1 MFTREELTQLNA
13 IKGNGELF
21 TTVYL
26 NVNPVTNTKG
36 EYFIAYRNLVKPEID
51 KLSNAD
57 QKVVKE
63 DVKKIE
69 TYLKSGKTE
78 FKKSLV
84 IISSPQLDM
93 WEVYHLSVSLKNQV
107 IIDKTPYLKP
117 LTSVMEQYR
126 SYAVALVD
134 RVHARLFNIQLGE
147 IAEYAELFT
156 PDIPRKHKKGG
167 WQGRDEN
174 RFRRHIDQHIHFH
187 LRDVVTKLEGLLSK
201 GEVSHIIIGGS
212 EESVIVF
219 NKMLSQPITAKTA
232 GTFTADMHAGNDE
245 ILEKSMQ
252 IIRGV
257 EKSGEEGLV
266 EELVTRASKNGTAAA
281 GLEDVLSQMQK
292 GNIHHLVYLE
302 GFRSSGYKCTSCNFL
317 TIQDLNT
324 CPFCNTPVESVEHLI
339 DFAIQ
344 RAIDQ
349 GSEISAIAENR
360 KLAEAGNIGALLRY

>member
-1 MFTREELTQLNA
+1 MFTREDLTGLNT

-36 EYFIAYRNLVKPEID
+36 EYFIAFRNLVKPEIE
-51 KLSNAD
+51 KLSSSD
-57 QKVVKE
+57 QKAVK
-63 DVKKIE
+63 DDSKKIE

-84 IISSPQLDM
+84 IISSTQLDI
-93 WEVYHLSVSLKNQV
+93 WEVFHLSVPIKNQV
-107 IIDKTPYLKP
+107 VIDRTPYLKP

-156 PDIPRKHKKGG
+156 PDIPGKHKKGG

-187 LRDVVTKLEGLLSK
+187 LRDVVTKLEGLLSR

-212 EESVIVF
+212 EESVLMF
-219 NKMLSQPITAKTA
+219 NKMLSQPIIAKTA

-245 ILEKSMQ
+245 ILTKSMQ
-252 IIRGV
+252 IIRGI
-257 EKSGEEGLV
+257 EKSGEQGLV
-266 EELVTRASKNGTAAA
+266 EELITRASKKGTAAA
-281 GLEDVLSQMQK
+281 GLDNVLAQIQQ
-292 GNIHHLVYLE
+292 GNIHHLIYLE
-302 GFRSSGYKCTSCNFL
+302 GFRASGYKCTSCNFL
-317 TIQDLNT
+317 TVQSLKT
-324 CPFCNTPVESVEHLI
+324 CPFCNDAMEDVEHLM
-339 DFAIQ
+339 DFTIQ
-344 RAIDQ
+344 KAIDL
-349 GSEISAIAENR
+349 GAEISALAENR
-360 KLAEAGNIGALLRY
+360 QLAEAGNIGALLRY

>member
-1 MFTREELTQLNA
+1 MFTREELTRLNTV
-13 IKGNGELF
+13 KGNGELF

-36 EYFIAYRNLVKPEID
+36 EYFVTYRNLVKSEVD
-51 KLSNAD
+51 KLSNTD

-69 TYLKSGKTE
+69 TYLKSAKTE

-84 IISSPQLDM
+84 IISSTQLDM
-93 WEVYHLSVSLKNQV
+93 WEIYHLSVPLKNQV
-107 IIDKTPYLKP
+107 VIDKTPYLKP
-117 LTSVMEQYR
+117 LTSIMEQNR

-147 IAEYAELFT
+147 IAEYAELLT
-156 PDIPRKHKKGG
+156 PDIPGKHKKGG
-167 WQGRDEN
+167 WQGRNEN

-187 LRDVVTKLEGLLSK
+187 LRDVVTKLEGLLVK

-212 EESVIVF
+212 EESLLLF
-219 NKMLSQPITAKTA
+219 TKMLSQPITAKTA

-257 EKSGEEGLV
+257 EKTGEEGLV
-266 EELVTRASKNGTAAA
+266 EELVTRASKNGSAAA

-292 GNIHHLVYLE
+292 GNIHHLVYLA
-302 GFRSSGYKCTSCNFL
+302 GFSSSGYKCQSCDFL
-317 TIQDLNT
+317 TIQDLKT
-324 CPFCNTPVESVEHLI
+324 CPFCNTALENVEHLI
-339 DFAIQ
+339 DFTIQ
-344 RAIDQ
+344 KAIDM
-349 GSEISAIAENR
+349 GSQISAIAENR
-360 KLAEAGNIGALLRY
+360 QLQEVGNIGALLRY

>member
-1 MFTREELTQLNA
+1 MFTREELTRLNT
-13 IKGNGELF
+13 IRGNGELF

-26 NVNPVTNTKG
+26 NVNPVTNPKG
-36 EYFIAYRNLVKPEID
+36 EYFITFRNMVKPEIE
-51 KLSNAD
+51 KLSNSD
-57 QKVVKE
+57 QKAVKE

-69 TYLKSGKTE
+69 AYLKSAKTE

-84 IISSPQLDM
+84 ILSSTQLDM
-93 WEVYHLSVSLKNQV
+93 WEVYHLSVPLKNQV
-107 IIDKTPYLKP
+107 VIDRTPYLKP
-117 LTSVMEQYR
+117 LTSIMEQHR

-156 PDIPRKHKKGG
+156 PDIPGKHKKGG

-187 LRDVVTKLEGLLSK
+187 LRDVVTKLEGLLSR

-212 EESVIVF
+212 EESLLLF
-219 NKMLSQPITAKTA
+219 TKMLSQPIMAKTA

-245 ILEKSMQ
+245 ILGNSMK

-257 EKSGEEGLV
+257 EKSDEEGLV
-266 EELVTRASKNGTAAA
+266 EELVTRASKNGSAAA

-292 GNIHHLVYLE
+292 GNIHHLVYLD
-302 GFRSSGYKCTSCNFL
+302 GFRSSGYKCQSCDFL
-317 TIQDLNT
+317 TIQDLKT
-324 CPFCNTPVESVEHLI
+324 CPYCSTVLENIEHLI

-344 RAIDQ
+344 KAIDM

-360 KLAEAGNIGALLRY
+360 KLQEVGNIGALLRY

>member
-1 MFTREELTQLNA
+1 MFTREELTRLNT

-26 NVNPVTNTKG
+26 NVNPVTNPKG
-36 EYFIAYRNLVKPEID
+36 EYFIAFRNMVKPELE
-51 KLSNAD
+51 KLSNTD
-57 QKVVKE
+57 QKAVKE

-69 TYLKSGKTE
+69 TYLKSAKTE

-84 IISSPQLDM
+84 IISSTQLDM
-93 WEVYHLSVSLKNQV
+93 WEVYHLSVPLKNQV
-107 IIDKTPYLKP
+107 VIDRTPYLKP
-117 LTSVMEQYR
+117 LTSIMEQHR

-156 PDIPRKHKKGG
+156 PDIPGKHKKGG

-187 LRDVVTKLEGLLSK
+187 LRDVVTKLEGLLSR
-201 GEVSHIIIGGS
+201 GEVSHIITGGS
-212 EESVIVF
+212 EESLLLF
-219 NKMLSQPITAKTA
+219 SKMLSQPVTAKTA
-232 GTFTADMHAGNDE
+232 GMFTADMHAGNDE

-252 IIRGV
+252 IIRGI
-257 EKSGEEGLV
+257 EKNGEEGLV
-266 EELVTRASKNGTAAA
+266 EELVTRASKNGSAAA
-281 GLEDVLSQMQK
+281 GLEDVLAQMQK
-292 GNIHHLVYLE
+292 GNIHHLIYLE
-302 GFRSSGYKCTSCNFL
+302 GFRSSGNACATCNFL
-317 TIQDLNT
+317 TVQPIDS
-324 CPFCNTPVESVEHLI
+324 CPFCNINMERVEHLI

-349 GSEISAIAENR
+349 GAEISAIAENV
-360 KLAEAGNIGALLRY
+360 KLAEAGSIGALLRY